1 MRSAQLTPRTS
12 RYPSDPIGLS
22 AVAEVEILGDT
33 SSSLRL
39 CYFILFFLLSA
50 KLSFACFEEAYNEGK
65 ESTGHTYGN
74 LCSTTVSN
82 MTYCTD
88 MLVIALN
95 LKL

>member
-1 MRSAQLTPRTS
+1 MRSAQLTPKTS

-50 KLSFACFEEAYNEGK
+50 KLSFACLRK
-65 ESTGHTYGN
+65 HTTRVKN
-74 LCSTTVSN
+74 LV
-82 MTYCTD
+82 
-88 MLVIALN
+88 VIHMEIYAVQRYQI
-95 LKL
+95 